1 LFSIIRNGR
10 FPLPTLDVQ
19 FPSMNNIQFIQAKLT
34 QAADSLG
41 LGMYCR
47 VQNVLAGAPF
57 AENGGVSA

>member
-1 LFSIIRNGR
+1 
-10 FPLPTLDVQ
+10 
-19 FPSMNNIQFIQAKLT
+19 MNNIQFIQAKLT

-47 VQNVLAGAPF
+47 VQNVLAGTPF